1 MVRNLRAKKR
11 VGRHMAEG
19 FTLLEL
25 FMIMAIIVF
34 LAIGAFYAYLTNL
47 KKSYDSKR
55 KTDLYTIAQALEE
68 YEKDNESYP
77 ASPLPTCNT
86 STAATPL
93 ERYISTIP
101 CDPKTDVDYG
111 YEVGP
116 TASNRVWFKVY
127 ALLEVTGD
135 SDIAKLGCSAG
146 CGPGGAYNFFKA
158 SPNAP

>member
-1 MVRNLRAKKR
+1 MARNLITKR
-11 VGRHMAEG
+11 YFKQALAG

-25 FMIMAIIVF
+25 YMVMAIIVF

-55 KTDLYTIAQALEE
+55 KTDLYTITQALEE

-77 ASPLPTCNT
+77 ASPLPACNT
-86 STAATPL
+86 STASTPL
-93 ERYISTIP
+93 ERYIGRIP
-101 CDPKTDVDYG
+101 CDPKTGTDYG

-116 TASNRVWFKVY
+116 TVSNRVWFKAY

-135 SDIAKLGCSAG
+135 SDIAKLGCSGG
-146 CGPGGAYNFFKA
+146 CGPGGAYNFFES